1 MYSTRILMLLVLGA
15 VFAASSMR
23 AQDLSNYRQFRL
35 ESDLVSVAKQTG
47 MKPSDA
53 KTIHD
58 RPALI
63 QELAWYPNRTLG
75 ASTRSPDSV
84 DELRFSF
91 YNGELFQIV
100 IRYDRDRTKGL
111 TEADLI
117 EAISA
122 KHGATSNSAGKTIT
136 FSSSQVYNDK
146 ETVIARWEDAQYSF
160 NLYRSSYQPTFG
172 MVVFS
177 KRLDI
182 LARAAVAAAIQLD
195 EQEAPQREVDRQ
207 NALARE
213 DRISSEKARVINKP
227 SFLP

>member
-1 MYSTRILMLLVLGA
+1 MYSTRILMLLVLGTA
-15 VFAASSMR
+15 FAASSMR
-23 AQDLSNYRQFRL
+23 AQDLSIYRQFRL

-75 ASTRSPDSV
+75 ASTRTPDSV

-100 IRYDRDRTKGL
+100 IRYDRDRTNGL

-182 LARAAVAAAIQLD
+182 LARAAVATAIQLD

-207 NALARE
+207 NAAARE
-213 DRISSEKARVINKP
+213 NRISSEKARVINKP

>member
-1 MYSTRILMLLVLGA
+1 
-15 VFAASSMR
+15 
-23 AQDLSNYRQFRL
+23 
-35 ESDLVSVAKQTG
+35 
-47 MKPSDA
+47 
-53 KTIHD
+53 
-58 RPALI
+58 
-63 QELAWYPNRTLG
+63 
-75 ASTRSPDSV
+75 
-84 DELRFSF
+84 LRFSF

-182 LARAAVAAAIQLD
+182 LARAAVATAIQLD

-207 NALARE
+207 NAAARE
-213 DRISSEKARVINKP
+213 NRLSSEKARVLNKP

>member
-1 MYSTRILMLLVLGA
+1 MNSTRAVAFLAVGTLL
-15 VFAASSMR
+15 FAPLIFGQNLSS
-23 AQDLSNYRQFRL
+23 YRQFGL
-35 ESDLVSVAKQTG
+35 ETDLVTVAEKAG
-47 MKPSDA
+47 MKPTDA
-53 KTIHD
+53 TTIHN

-63 QELAWYPNRTLG
+63 QELEWHPNRVLG
-75 ASTRSPDSV
+75 TAPQTPDSV
-84 DELRFSF
+84 QELLFSF

-122 KHGATSNSAGKTIT
+122 ERGVALKLPGKTIT
-136 FSSSQVYNDK
+136 FSSTQVYNDT

-182 LARAAVAAAIQLD
+182 LARAAVATAIRLD
-195 EQEAPQREVDRQ
+195 EQEAPQREIERQ
-207 NALARE
+207 NAAARE
-213 DRISSEKARVINKP
+213 NRIDSEKARMLNKP
-227 SFLP
+227 IFRP

>member
-1 MYSTRILMLLVLGA
+1 MYSTRIFMLLVVGTTL
-15 VFAASSMR
+15 AASSMR
-23 AQDLSNYRQFRL
+23 AQDLSSYRQFRL

-75 ASTRSPDSV
+75 VATRTPDSV

-122 KHGATSNSAGKTIT
+122 KQGATSNSAGKTIT

-177 KRLDI
+177 SGLTFSPGPRSPRRSSLTSRKPRKEKLIGRMRL
-182 LARAAVAAAIQLD
+182 L
-195 EQEAPQREVDRQ
+195 E
-207 NALARE
+207 
-213 DRISSEKARVINKP
+213 RIE
-227 SFLP
+227 FLPRRPG